1 MEENTLWVEKY
12 RPSKIEDLVLSDEDR
27 VIIEKFISNDDIP
40 NLLFYGN
47 SGTGKTT
54 TGSILINA
62 LGAEDLF
69 LNCAEVGIDEVR
81 STISNFSKTKSFNG
95 KKKIIFLDEI
105 DSASAQAQRGLR
117 NTMEENSLNCRYIL
131 TSNYIHNVIVP
142 LQSRCQTIQLSPPI
156 GQIAKRIKYILNNE
170 NISVNDDNKIRLA
183 ILIKK
188 LYPDLRKIIN
198 EVQKYCDNSSLNIP
212 NIHKV
217 DKFIDKIFEL
227 TLKDKMFEARKYIIE
242 NDSEFKGDYNLL
254 FKSLFDTIFDDSFSL
269 KEMQKKISLITIGE
283 YMYRANFVVDQEIN
297 FYCLLLALNDIF
309 KKDD

>member
-12 RPSKIEDLVLSDEDR
+12 RPSKIEDLVLSDDDR
-27 VIIEKFISNDDIP
+27 VIIEKFITNDDIP

-62 LGAEDLF
+62 LEAEDLF

-81 STISNFSKTKSFNG
+81 NTIATFSKTKSFNG

-156 GQIAKRIKYILNNE
+156 NQIAKRIKNILNNE
-170 NISVNDDNKIRLA
+170 KVSVDDENKIRLA
-183 ILIKK
+183 VLIKK
-188 LYPDLRKIIN
+188 LYPDIRKIIN
-198 EVQKYCDNSSLNIP
+198 ETQKYCNDGVLSIP

-217 DKFIDKIFEL
+217 DKFITRIMEL
-227 TLKDKMFEARKYIIE
+227 TLKDKMFEVRKYIIE
-242 NDSEFKGDYNLL
+242 NDGEFKGDYNIL
-254 FKSLFDTIFDDSFSL
+254 FKSLFDTICDNSFDL
-269 KEMQKKISLITIGE
+269 KEIQKKVSLITIGE
-283 YMYRANFVVDQEIN
+283 YMYRASFVVDQEIN
-297 FYCLLLALNDIF
+297 FYCLLLALNEIF
-309 KKDD
+309 KKTN